1 MAWIDFDSKWIQINI
16 LEEKPKTKVFGIY
29 SKKGEFLGLVQ
40 WKNGW
45 RQYVLEPIRNTI
57 WAVSCLED
65 VTRFIKELM
74 ESRKTKQLR
83 MNQDE

>member
-1 MAWIDFDSKWIQINI
+1 MPFIDFDSKWLQINI
-16 LEEKPKTKVFGIY
+16 IEHKPKTKVFGIY

-40 WKNGW
+40 WRNGW

-57 WAVSCLED
+57 WATSCLED

-74 ESRKTKQLR
+74 TSRICAELR
-83 MNQDE
+83 RDQE